1 MNFREPNEHLNEFD
15 VKNTIKNITFLIGG
29 NKKYPTEQL
38 EYNALPKVDSG
49 KYNLNF

>member
-1 MNFREPNEHLNEFD
+1 MNLLL
-15 VKNTIKNITFLIGG
+15 KILLKNITFLLGG

-49 KYNLNF
+49 KYNFNF